1 MKISACMI
9 AKNEEKNIETCINS
23 YKNIVDEIIVV
34 DTGSSDRTIEIAE
47 NLGAKVY
54 FFEWINDFAAAK
66 NFALSKVKGDWIIFL
81 DADEYFDEASAKKI
95 RNIILSLKNSKY
107 TAIGCKLINIDKV
120 KNKLIDSF
128 MQVRIFKND
137 KNIRYEN
144 SIHEALKAKR
154 GKIELISFYKEL
166 SIYHTGYSTD
176 INKNKA
182 KRNLEIILDKIKV
195 EGDNHKY
202 YRYLCDCYFS
212 LMDYENALKY
222 GELHLSNGI
231 KVVGYQSRIYK
242 VIIDCLWKMGKPKK
256 QIEMKLIE
264 AISIFPDHPN
274 FYCSYALFLLDE
286 KRYDEALKN
295 FLLTL
300 KYNDEY
306 KGIEVN
312 LILGIIPV
320 VYKKV
325 AYIYILKNKEEL
337 ALEYLYKALQFNKFD
352 VESFGN
358 IFNIIKKEKS
368 NTIIEFLNNI
378 YDIQSEEDTKFLVN
392 QFIKIKPKDVL
403 AYYTNIW
410 YKKFG
415 NEDSSLSFT
424 LLVQGRYKTVSQLYY
439 KAYLNDFSDT
449 NALLSIIASMLDGD
463 TSQLKLLSEVVKP
476 TYRRI
481 ILAYIEDKHML
492 YDVDIDDY
500 LRILAELI
508 LIDKKEVTNLFVE
521 LKSKFS
527 INISNRIAEMF
538 KSNHRYIEALT
549 YFEEFSKKYKDKNI
563 LMDLG
568 YCNYKIKDYE
578 KAKRYIN
585 EAIYYGYNENDAKEF
600 LRWIDE
606 FTNFTKVE
614 GDI

>member
-47 NLGAKVY
+47 NLDAKVY

-66 NFALSKVKGDWIIFL
+66 NFALSKAKGDWIIFL

-107 TAIGCKLINIDKV
+107 TAIGCKLTNIDKV
-120 KNKLIDSF
+120 TNKLIDSF

-137 KNIRYEN
+137 KNIRYES
-144 SIHEALKAKR
+144 SIHEGLRNKK
-154 GKIELISFYKEL
+154 GKIKLISFYDEL
-166 SIYHTGYSTD
+166 NIYHTGYSAN
-176 INKNKA
+176 INKIKS
-182 KRNLEIILDKIKV
+182 KRNLEIILEKIKS
-195 EGDNHKY
+195 EGENPDY

-212 LMDYENALKY
+212 LEDYENALRY
-222 GELHLSNGI
+222 GGLHLKSGI
-231 KVVGYQSRIYK
+231 KIIGYQSRIYK
-242 VIIDCLWKMGKPKK
+242 VIIDCLWKMGKPKN

-410 YKKFG
+410 YKKFR

-463 TSQLKLLSEVVKP
+463 ASQLKLLSEVVKP

-500 LRILAELI
+500 LRIFEELI
-508 LIDKKEVTNLFVE
+508 LIDKKDTIQLFIG
-521 LKSKFS
+521 LSSRFS
-527 INISNRIAEMF
+527 INISNKIAELF
-538 KSNHRYIEALT
+538 KSNHKYKEALT
-549 YFEEFSKKYKDKNI
+549 YFDNCSKKDKSI
-563 LMDLG
+563 LMNIG
-568 YCNYKIKDYE
+568 YCNYKIMNYE
-578 KAKRYIN
+578 KAKMEIN
-585 EAIYYGYNENDAKEF
+585 QAIYYGYSGNDAKEF
-600 LRWIDE
+600 LKWIDE
-606 FTNFTKVE
+606 YSILGETKE
-614 GDI
+614 NI